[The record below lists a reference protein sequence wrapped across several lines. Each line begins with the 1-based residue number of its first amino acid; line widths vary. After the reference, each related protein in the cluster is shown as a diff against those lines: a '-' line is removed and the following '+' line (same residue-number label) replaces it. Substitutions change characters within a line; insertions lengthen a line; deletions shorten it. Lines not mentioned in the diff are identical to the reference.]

1 MQKWLNIVKNKQK
14 IVLIT
19 GAGAGIGKS
28 LVEIFLNNNFFV
40 IALDKNISFL
50 NSSSS
55 NMEVIQ
61 CDLSP

>member
-28 LVEIFLNNNFFV
+28 LVEIFLNNNFRYC
-40 IALDKNISFL
+40 IG
-50 NSSSS
+50 
-55 NMEVIQ
+55 
-61 CDLSP
+61 